1 MVGEGWGFPHPSLFY
16 YLFIVKLQNSQRG
29 IFMGKFKGRKGF
41 TLAELL
47 IVVAIVGILV
57 AISVPIFT
65 AQTKKAVIATNKANI
80 RSARSAAVTEFYTN
94 PDITDIHDAFT
105 VAAYFVYDI
114 KEGKIEKTIIVKTD
128 ADYGRNNMYQD
139 DKLQKELEKAGH
151 TFGSKNANDWGRALA
166 EYAESNHVCPK
177 IFVFIGGPKNIGSE
191 GLGAT
196 VQTAPYY
203 TDDNQVGWH
212 GNGNTANPFGPEPG
226 GNHAG

>member
-1 MVGEGWGFPHPSLFY
+1 MKKS
-16 YLFIVKLQNSQRG
+16 KCS
-29 IFMGKFKGRKGF
+29 KGF

-47 IVVAIVGILV
+47 VVVAIIGILV
-57 AISVPIFT
+57 AISIPVFA
-65 AQTKKAVIATNKANI
+65 AQKKKAVIATNKANI

-94 PDITDIHDAFT
+94 SDITDIHDAFT

-114 KEGKIEKTIIVKTD
+114 KEGKIEKTIIVKTN
-128 ADYGRNNMYQD
+128 ADYGRGDMYRD
-139 DKLQKELEKAGH
+139 EKLEGELTKAGH
-151 TFGSKNANDWGRALA
+151 TFGSRNANDWGRALS

-212 GNGNTANPFGPEPG
+212 GDNPFGPEPG